1 MVNENYLLVAENL
14 VDRNKNRLNLT
25 RSPRQQE
32 TDRLF
37 YWIMRNL
44 ELCVEGCCPAKK
56 YHYVSVTKTRSYDD
70 GSVLL
75 SHERVSNYLS
85 QYVKEQE
92 FYSVMEDVANIFNEI
107 GKSEEKGYKYSA
119 NFYPKTCSLIVR
131 MYAET

>member
-1 MVNENYLLVAENL
+1 MVNENYLLVAESL
-14 VDRNKNRLNLT
+14 VDRNKNRLNST

-37 YWIMRNL
+37 YWIMRNI
-44 ELCVEGCCPAKK
+44 EVSVEGCWPAKK
-56 YHYVSVTKTRSYDD
+56 YHYVSVTKTRLYDD

-85 QYVKEQE
+85 QYVKDKE

-107 GKSEEKGYKYSA
+107 GKFEENGYKYSA